1 MPNILHVLRQLGREM
16 GFPLLI
22 AVIWTIYSLVVAPD
36 KRNLVNAISIF
47 GPSFFLACWAFA
59 QWFRVKKQQSV
70 ENGFSGI
77 VQKQESLL
85 DELTKVAERLEG

>member
-47 GPSFFLACWAFA
+47 GPSFF
-59 QWFRVKKQQSV
+59 
-70 ENGFSGI
+70 
-77 VQKQESLL
+77 
-85 DELTKVAERLEG
+85 

>member
-36 KRNLVNAISIF
+36 KRNLVNAFSIF
-47 GPSFFLACWAFA
+47 LVPPFF
-59 QWFRVKKQQSV
+59 
-70 ENGFSGI
+70 
-77 VQKQESLL
+77 SLL
-85 DELTKVAERLEG
+85 GVCAMVSCKKVTIC